1 MRLCSKTPATSGIS
15 IMGIDDAALDAL
27 RKHAQVSALLAEL
40 EQLPVYTK
48 PPRPKNEDAARAL
61 AELLRVCV
69 EVRQIADATRR
80 TVMQPLE
87 DRRALFTK
95 FFEAELIYPL
105 DVLERHLRA
114 ACADYLSRQGEKAQH
129 EQARAIRRLESRSD
143 EMLVKANRLEFD
155 GKPEHARRLRE
166 KAAMLMITLPESTTA
181 TTRIEGLQTRQRLRW
196 RYTDAS
202 MAQLPDWSRA
212 LLAPVIEEK
221 VRALG
226 EHALRIIPGI
236 TIEPRT
242 SVAVVTPHTTPVAG
256 QTSGDS
262 KT

>member
-1 MRLCSKTPATSGIS
+1 MRLCSNARATSGIS
-15 IMGIDDAALDAL
+15 IMVIDSALDAL
-27 RKHAQVSALLAEL
+27 RNHAQVSALLAEL
-40 EQLPVYTK
+40 EQLPVYTT
-48 PPRPKNEDAARAL
+48 PPRPKNEDAARSL
-61 AELLRVCV
+61 VDLLRVCV

-80 TVMQPLE
+80 TIMQPL
-87 DRRALFTK
+87 DKRRVQFMQ
-95 FFEAELIYPL
+95 FFDDELIYPL

-114 ACADYLSRQGEKAQH
+114 ACADYLARQGEKAQH

-143 EMLVKANRLEFD
+143 EMLVKANRLEVE
-155 GKPEHARRLRE
+155 GKPEHARQLRE
-166 KAAMLMITLPESTTA
+166 KAALLMITLPESTTA

-196 RYTDAS
+196 KYTEES

-212 LLAPVIEEK
+212 LLEPIIDGK

-242 SVAVVTPHTTPVAG
+242 SVAVVTPHTTPAAG
-256 QTSGDS
+256 QTSGDD
-262 KT
+262 KK